1 MALIYPTLSGLLVR
15 MAASLQRLRSF
26 RRPLT
31 ISVFMNPMGQRYGM
45 ERADGKR
52 FRGMWSKARH
62 FWHVFGVLSTFHDQ
76 RTVLINKGASR
87 FCGQTNM
94 KLMGTAL
101 FRRYE
106 KCAIV
111 RICAQSS
118 HLS

>member
-1 MALIYPTLSGLLVR
+1 MEWNVPMAS
-15 MAASLQRLRSF
+15 
-26 RRPLT
+26 
-31 ISVFMNPMGQRYGM
+31 
-45 ERADGKR
+45 D
-52 FRGMWSKARH
+52 
-62 FWHVFGVLSTFHDQ
+62 FGVCGRRLGIFGMSSARYPHSMYQ
-76 RTVLINKGASR
+76 RTVLIKKGASR

>member
-62 FWHVFGVLSTFHDQ
+62 FWHVFGVLSTFPCISERFSLRKVRVGSAGK
-76 RTVLINKGASR
+76 RT
-87 FCGQTNM
+87 
-94 KLMGTAL
+94 
-101 FRRYE
+101 
-106 KCAIV
+106 
-111 RICAQSS
+111 
-118 HLS
+118 